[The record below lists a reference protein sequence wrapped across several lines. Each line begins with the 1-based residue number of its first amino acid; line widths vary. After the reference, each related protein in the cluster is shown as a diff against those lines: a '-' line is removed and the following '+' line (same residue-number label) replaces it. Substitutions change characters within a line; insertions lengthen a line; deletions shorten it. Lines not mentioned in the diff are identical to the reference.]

1 MGIRVNEL
9 QPAAISVKTEG
20 TPHPATID
28 IRETLR
34 EMQQGLTTTEANQ
47 RAQMYGSNAFQTI
60 RLPSA
65 WRVFFSQFA
74 SLIVVLLAVAALIAA
89 LTGDQIEALAIICVL
104 ILNALIGFGTEWQAS
119 CALEALR
126 RQVTMTTRVRRDG
139 QEVELDSNNLVP
151 GDVIILNAGDLI
163 PADARL
169 IESANLRAEES
180 ALSGESAP
188 VEKSIEPVAPE
199 TLIAE
204 MTSMVWL
211 GTAVAAGR
219 AEAVVTAIG
228 ENTELGKIGKLVAEA
243 PNEKTPLEIKLD
255 KLGRQLV
262 YAVLGIA
269 AVVTLA
275 GWLRGDTFWVM
286 LEVSISLA
294 VAAVPEAL
302 PTVTT
307 LILAV
312 GVLRMARQKA
322 LVRRLSAVETLGSTT
337 VICSDK
343 TGTLTENRMQV
354 SEYYL
359 TDGKTRPMTGI
370 TADSVADD
378 LLFRAL
384 MTGILCNE
392 ATPSATNNQFIGDPT
407 ETALLEVAQRAGL
420 DISAIRNRYAKQHE
434 IPFDAVTKKMIT
446 LHPLASSEGK
456 QFAALKGAPSVV
468 LTACTNYYDLN
479 GQPQLMAEPLRAQV
493 LAANEEM
500 AGRALRVLALA
511 EKALNSS
518 NDSLETGF
526 TLIGL
531 VGMIDPPRQEVP
543 EAIAKAR
550 AAGIHVVMLTGDQL
564 QTAHAIAK
572 ELRLNGDQEPL
583 AVHARE
589 LVTTNSLELANLAR
603 SVQVFARVSPSDKL
617 HIVKTLQEAGEIV
630 AVTGDGINDAPALK
644 QADIGVAMGKRGTE
658 VAKEAADIVL
668 TDDNFATILHAIESG
683 RTIYA
688 NIIKFVHLMLSKN
701 LAVVLMIFVAI
712 LVGWPLPLLPLPIL
726 WINLVTDV
734 FPAFALALE
743 AKSPDVM
750 SHPPRSPSDALLSR
764 ELMRLIFWQALML
777 ATIMLAAYGWAL
789 KNYGAGA
796 HARTI
801 ALFAIIGAQ
810 LGHTFNCR
818 SRTRSAVDGVF
829 QSPFIWLSAASVIGL
844 QMLALYQPTLVR
856 VLATFS
862 LSGLDWIIITLASL
876 LPILIVEIAKA
887 ITRKRKI
894 QLLQAAN
901 HNSQV
906 G

>member
-1 MGIRVNEL
+1 MKRENSLPATSKNE
-9 QPAAISVKTEG
+9 V
-20 TPHPATID
+20 TPHPATVD
-28 IRETLR
+28 IRATLR

-47 RAQMYGSNAFQTI
+47 RAQLYGANAFQTI
-60 RLPSA
+60 RPPSA
-65 WRVFFSQFA
+65 GRIFFSQFA
-74 SLIVVLLAVAALIAA
+74 SLIVALLAVAALIAA

-119 CALEALR
+119 RALEALR

-151 GDVIILNAGDLI
+151 GDVVILNAGDLI

-211 GTAVAAGR
+211 GTAVVAGR

-269 AVVTLA
+269 AVVTMA

-354 SEYYL
+354 CEYHL
-359 TDGKTRPMTGI
+359 TDSKTRQMAGT
-370 TADSVADD
+370 TVDSTADD

-384 MTGILCNE
+384 MIGILCNE
-392 ATPSATNNQFIGDPT
+392 ATTSNNQFIGDPT
-407 ETALLEVAQRAGL
+407 ETALLEVAQRLGL
-420 DISAIRNRYAKQHE
+420 DIAALRNRYTKQHE
-434 IPFDAVTKKMIT
+434 IPFDSVTKKMVT
-446 LHPLASSEGK
+446 LHPLESSGGK

-479 GQPQLMAEPLRAQV
+479 GQPQLMTEPLRAQF

-511 EKALNSS
+511 EKALNSA
-518 NDSLETGF
+518 NNSLETGY

-617 HIVKTLQEAGEIV
+617 YIVKTLQEAGEIV

-764 ELMRLIFWQALML
+764 ELMRLILWQALML

-810 LGHTFNCR
+810 LSHTFNCR
-818 SRTRSAVDGVF
+818 SRTRSAVAGLL
-829 QSPFIWLSAASVIGL
+829 QSPFIWLSAAFVIGL
-844 QMLALYQPTLVR
+844 QMLALYQPTLIR

-862 LSGLDWIIITLASL
+862 LSGQDWVIITLSCL
-876 LPILIVEIAKA
+876 LPILIVETAKA
-887 ITRKRKI
+887 IARKRK
-894 QLLQAAN
+894 LQPAKQS
-901 HNSQV
+901 SQIA
-906 G
+906 